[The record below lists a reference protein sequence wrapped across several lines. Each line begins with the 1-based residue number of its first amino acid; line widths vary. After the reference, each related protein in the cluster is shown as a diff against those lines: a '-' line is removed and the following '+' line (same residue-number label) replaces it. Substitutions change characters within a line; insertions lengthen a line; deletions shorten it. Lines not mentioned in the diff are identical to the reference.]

1 MNQAVSEMRRFR
13 FVNTG
18 AGIAARMPD
27 CSIRPHGSCRCL
39 RPVSAPEE
47 RERRNDLLFAR
58 DDARQECTVIDDLD
72 VKGLFDGFDV
82 AHGEQLRAAALFEEL
97 KETDRAAD
105 AAQMLAKTQYGWAC
119 RLVEDGE
126 YMKAFAKA
134 KAASAY
140 VNVGTLLDAL
150 NPLLYEEMIDCYRDG
165 EWSAVISRC
174 DALGKDYEFS
184 WWYRSLA
191 TIHIGEYASDATV
204 EETLLP
210 YIGYEDVNELLLLD
224 EQIAD
229 YFLLGFWSGS
239 GGSLHFYLKSISL
252 MLEYDLPAQPF
263 GEGWHIDKGI
273 LYFGN
278 RKERR
283 PIYKLEILDENTI
296 KVYAYKNQ
304 RMYTLIRQG

>member
-1 MNQAVSEMRRFR
+1 M
-13 FVNTG
+13 
-18 AGIAARMPD
+18 
-27 CSIRPHGSCRCL
+27 
-39 RPVSAPEE
+39 
-47 RERRNDLLFAR
+47 
-58 DDARQECTVIDDLD
+58 IDDLD

-82 AHGEQLRAAALFEEL
+82 THGEQLRAAALFEEL

-191 TIHIGEYASDATV
+191 TIHTSGYASAATV

-210 YIGYEDVNELLLLD
+210 YIGYEDVNELLLLND
-224 EQIAD
+224 EIAT
-229 YFLLGFWSGS
+229 YFLFGRWSGS
-239 GGSLHFYLKSISL
+239 GGSLRFYLRNDSI
-252 MLEYDLPAQPF
+252 MLEYDLPAQSF
-263 GEGWHIDKGI
+263 GRYWYVEKGI
-273 LYFGN
+273 LYFSN
-278 RKERR
+278 DKERR

-304 RMYTLIRQG
+304 RTYTLIRQG